1 VTLYISSQS
10 ALNFIKD
17 HADDVDFVFVAVS
30 MEEMS
35 GFQFLDIA
43 RKMHRNIQV
52 ICKCK
57 VFIERIFWFFFISMH
72 RSIYFT

>member
-57 VFIERIFWFFFISMH
+57 VFIERIFWFFY
-72 RSIYFT
+72 IYA

>member
-1 VTLYISSQS
+1 
-10 ALNFIKD
+10 
-17 HADDVDFVFVAVS
+17 VAVS

-57 VFIERIFWFFFISMH
+57 VFIERIFWFFLYLCIAQ
-72 RSIYFT
+72 YTLLE